1 MLLQHILDN
10 KRGSSNAMAGSC
22 GLGAGC
28 SKLLS
33 DMQAFKA
40 ANPGCILEDFIR
52 WQSLPDWTEMEPS
65 GEAKVTSNDVD
76 LLSTKG
82 NLWRELWE
90 TGKTVPAV
98 KQAPL
103 FDEDLA
109 VGGRAATAAKATAV
123 KVVKTGGVV
132 TAATAAKATAGH
144 SDKAEQPQQPTAT
157 KATVQQPRPHNMH
170 VMANSAGNGCTI
182 QFLGVVDHPN
192 LVKLLGYCSVDGER
206 GIQRLLVYEYMPN
219 TSLED
224 HLFNRVPAILPWK
237 TRLEIMLGAA
247 QGLVYLHEEL
257 EVQDFNSKS
266 FSEMDI
272 GSLQWSKNVYKLAWE
287 EEKVIYQDFKASN
300 VLLDEDFKPKL
311 SDSGLAREGPIGD
324 RAHVST
330 AVGVYC
336 MKKGNRMAWL

>member
-1 MLLQHILDN
+1 MVVDGLCLKGHLNEAMYVFDIMHERGFNIWTEVMLWDKVFGQHILDN

-109 VGGRAATAAKATAV
+109 VYETVEMMILKPEE
-123 KVVKTGGVV
+123 
-132 TAATAAKATAGH
+132 
-144 SDKAEQPQQPTAT
+144 AEQPQQPRPRQSRFGEFLLETACS
-157 KATVQQPRPHNMH
+157 KY
-170 VMANSAGNGCTI
+170 AGHGHKQWLTEV

-257 EVQDFNSKS
+257 EVQGDISRLQS
-266 FSEMDI
+266 FKCAL
-272 GSLQWSKNVYKLAWE
+272 G
-287 EEKVIYQDFKASN
+287 
-300 VLLDEDFKPKL
+300 
-311 SDSGLAREGPIGD
+311 
-324 RAHVST
+324 
-330 AVGVYC
+330 
-336 MKKGNRMAWL
+336 